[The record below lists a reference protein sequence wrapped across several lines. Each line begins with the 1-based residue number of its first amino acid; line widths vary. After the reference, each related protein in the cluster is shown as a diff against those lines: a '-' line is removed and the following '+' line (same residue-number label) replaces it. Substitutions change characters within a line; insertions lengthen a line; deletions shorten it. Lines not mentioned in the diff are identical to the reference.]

1 VAPYASLDL
10 GTHVGDAPDAVAEN
24 RARVARAA
32 GLPDPDAWWFLDQV
46 HGATVV
52 IPDGPNRGGGPPRAD
67 AAVTSV
73 AGVVLV
79 VLTADCAPI
88 ALANDEAVGVV
99 HTGWKGLEGGVVART
114 VAELRAVGAGPV
126 RAVIGPCIRPARYE
140 FGRAD
145 LDRLVVR
152 FGSAVE
158 GRTDDDRPALDLA
171 AGVRIAFAEV
181 GVTDVVDRGWCT
193 AAEPDRWFSHR
204 RDGVTGRQ
212 GVVVV
217 KEA

>member
-1 VAPYASLDL
+1 MAPYASLNL
-10 GTHVGDAPDAVAEN
+10 GDHVGDAPEAVAEN
-24 RARVARAA
+24 RAVAARALELSEPA
-32 GLPDPDAWWFLDQV
+32 SWWFLDQV
-46 HGATVV
+46 HGASVV

-73 AGVVLV
+73 SEVVLV

-88 ALANDEAVGVV
+88 ALVNDEAVGVV
-99 HTGWKGLEGGVVART
+99 HTGWKGLEAGVVARA
-114 VAELRAVGAGPV
+114 VAELQEIGDGPV

-140 FGRAD
+140 FGRTD
-145 LDRLVVR
+145 LDRLVAR
-152 FGSAVE
+152 FGPAVE
-158 GRTDDDRPALDLA
+158 GHTDDDRPALDLA

-193 AAEPDRWFSHR
+193 AAEPDRYFSHR